1 MKILNTED
9 FAKLP
14 EGTLFS
20 EYDKDGNLEE
30 LRIKGESWTPTSVL
44 SASVNDIECSWN
56 FITLKAGDSSPHYT
70 AYTRD
75 VYSIDAMFAV
85 WEKEDLLKLATIV
98 EKALEVTEL

>member
-1 MKILNTED
+1 MKILNTTN

-14 EGTLFS
+14 EGVLFS
-20 EYDKDGNLEE
+20 EYDKDGNLGE
-30 LRIKGESWTPTSVL
+30 LRIKGESWTSTSVL

-85 WEKEDLLKLATIV
+85 WEVADLFKLATIV